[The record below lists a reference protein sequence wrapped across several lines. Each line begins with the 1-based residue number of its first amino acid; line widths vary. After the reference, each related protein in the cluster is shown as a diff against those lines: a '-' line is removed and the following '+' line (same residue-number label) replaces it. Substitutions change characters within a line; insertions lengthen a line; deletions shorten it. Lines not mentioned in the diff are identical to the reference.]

1 MEQKELND
9 KIWKVNGFVFE
20 NEEQAKLAQKEVEGI
35 HYIQENMN
43 IENPQ
48 MVQEIYQRIMAQE
61 LFHTPIGYA
70 YLKELQDY
78 LKGLPEIDAAAIPG
92 IPVKDMGLDLDQ
104 VVGREKNGEHAN
116 KNTDENSEKQDDE
129 AVGSDIKVTEKEKK
143 KQQEQQE
150 TKLQKRCRILLSVN
164 IVLIIIVIAMF
175 AISLTSGSTTILN
188 YETKIINKYEAWEQE
203 LDEREAALDALEKQ
217 N

>member
-1 MEQKELND
+1 MEQKELD
-9 KIWKVNGFVFE
+9 GKVWEVSGFVFE

-35 HYIQENMN
+35 QYIHDNMN
-43 IENPQ
+43 MDNPQ

-78 LKGLPEIDAAAIPG
+78 LKGLPGVDASEIPG
-92 IPVKDMGLDLDQ
+92 IPVKDMGLDLEH
-104 VVGREKNGEHAN
+104 VAGKEKSGEHVN
-116 KNTDENSEKQDDE
+116 GNTDENSEKQDDE
-129 AVGSDIKVTEKEKK
+129 AAGSDIKVTEKEKK

-150 TKLQKRCRILLSVN
+150 TKLQKRCRILLSAN

-188 YETKIINKYEAWEQE
+188 YETKIINKYEEWEQE

>member
-1 MEQKELND
+1 MEQKELDD
-9 KIWKVNGFVFE
+9 KVWEVSGFVFE

-35 HYIQENMN
+35 QYIHDNMN
-43 IENPQ
+43 MDNPQ

-78 LKGLPEIDAAAIPG
+78 LKGLPGVDASEIPG
-92 IPVKDMGLDLDQ
+92 IPVKDMGLDLDH
-104 VVGREKNGEHAN
+104 VAGKEKSGEHQNENAD
-116 KNTDENSEKQDDE
+116 KNPEEQDDE
-129 AVGSDIKVTEKEKK
+129 AAGSDIKVTEKEKK

-150 TKLQKRCRILLSVN
+150 TKLQKRCRILLSAN

-188 YETKIINKYEAWEQE
+188 YETKIINKYEEWEQE

>member
-1 MEQKELND
+1 MEQKELD
-9 KIWKVNGFVFE
+9 GKVWEVNGFVFE

-35 HYIQENMN
+35 QYIHDNMN
-43 IENPQ
+43 MDNPQ

-78 LKGLPEIDAAAIPG
+78 LKGLPGVDASTIPG

-104 VVGREKNGEHAN
+104 VVGREKSGEHAN
-116 KNTDENSEKQDDE
+116 ENADENSEEQSGE
-129 AVGSDIKVTEKEKK
+129 AAGNDIKVIEKEKK

-150 TKLQKRCRILLSVN
+150 TKLQKHCRILLSAN

-188 YETKIINKYEAWEQE
+188 YETKIINKYEDWEQE

>member
-1 MEQKELND
+1 MEQKELD
-9 KIWKVNGFVFE
+9 GKVWEVSGFVFE

-35 HYIQENMN
+35 QYIHDNMN
-43 IENPQ
+43 MDNPQ

-78 LKGLPEIDAAAIPG
+78 LKGLPGVDASEIPG
-92 IPVKDMGLDLDQ
+92 IPVKDMGLDLDH
-104 VVGREKNGEHAN
+104 VAGKEKSGEHVN
-116 KNTDENSEKQDDE
+116 GNMDENSEKQDDE
-129 AVGSDIKVTEKEKK
+129 AAGSDIKVTEKEKK
-143 KQQEQQE
+143 KQQE
-150 TKLQKRCRILLSVN
+150 TKLQKRCRILLSAN

-188 YETKIINKYEAWEQE
+188 YETKIINKYEEWEQE

>member
-1 MEQKELND
+1 MEQKELDD
-9 KIWKVNGFVFE
+9 KVWEVSGFVFE

-35 HYIQENMN
+35 QYIHDNMN
-43 IENPQ
+43 MDNPQ

-78 LKGLPEIDAAAIPG
+78 LKGLPGVDASEIPG
-92 IPVKDMGLDLDQ
+92 IPVKDMGLDLEH
-104 VVGREKNGEHAN
+104 VAVKEKSGEHPN
-116 KNTDENSEKQDDE
+116 ENVDKNSE
-129 AVGSDIKVTEKEKK
+129 
-143 KQQEQQE
+143 EQQE

-164 IVLIIIVIAMF
+164 IVLIIIIIAMF
-175 AISLTSGSTTILN
+175 VISLTSGSTTILN
-188 YETKIINKYEAWEQE
+188 YETKIINKYEEWEQE

>member
-1 MEQKELND
+1 MEQKELD
-9 KIWKVNGFVFE
+9 GKVWEVSGFVFE
-20 NEEQAKLAQKEVEGI
+20 NEEQAKLAKKEVEGI
-35 HYIQENMN
+35 QYIHDNMN
-43 IENPQ
+43 MDNPQ

-78 LKGLPEIDAAAIPG
+78 LKGLPGVDTSEIPG
-92 IPVKDMGLDLDQ
+92 IPVKDMGLDLDH
-104 VVGREKNGEHAN
+104 VAGKEKSGEHQNENAD
-116 KNTDENSEKQDDE
+116 KNSE
-129 AVGSDIKVTEKEKK
+129 
-143 KQQEQQE
+143 EQQE

-188 YETKIINKYEAWEQE
+188 YETKIINKYEEWEQE

>member
-1 MEQKELND
+1 MEQKELD
-9 KIWKVNGFVFE
+9 GKVWEVSGFVFE

-35 HYIQENMN
+35 QYIHDNMN
-43 IENPQ
+43 MDNPQ

-78 LKGLPEIDAAAIPG
+78 LKGLPGVDASEIPG
-92 IPVKDMGLDLDQ
+92 IPVKDMGLDLDH
-104 VVGREKNGEHAN
+104 VAGKEKSGEHAN
-116 KNTDENSEKQDDE
+116 GNTDENSEKQDDE
-129 AVGSDIKVTEKEKK
+129 AAGSDIKVTEKEKK

-150 TKLQKRCRILLSVN
+150 TKLQKRCRILLSAN

-188 YETKIINKYEAWEQE
+188 YETKIINKYEEWEQE

>member
-1 MEQKELND
+1 MEQKELD
-9 KIWKVNGFVFE
+9 GKVWEVSGFVFE

-35 HYIQENMN
+35 QYIHDNMN
-43 IENPQ
+43 MDNPQ
-48 MVQEIYQRIMAQE
+48 MVQEIYQRIMVQE

-78 LKGLPEIDAAAIPG
+78 LKGLPGVDASEIPG
-92 IPVKDMGLDLDQ
+92 IPVKDMGLDLDH
-104 VVGREKNGEHAN
+104 VAGKEKSGEHAN
-116 KNTDENSEKQDDE
+116 GNTDENSEKQDDE
-129 AVGSDIKVTEKEKK
+129 AAGSDIKVTEKKK
-143 KQQEQQE
+143 QQE
-150 TKLQKRCRILLSVN
+150 TKLQKRCRILLSAN

-188 YETKIINKYEAWEQE
+188 YETKIINKYEEWEQE

>member
-1 MEQKELND
+1 MEQKELD
-9 KIWKVNGFVFE
+9 GKVWEVNGFVFE

-35 HYIQENMN
+35 QYIHDNMN
-43 IENPQ
+43 MDNPQ

-78 LKGLPEIDAAAIPG
+78 LKGLPEVDASTIPG
-92 IPVKDMGLDLDQ
+92 IPVKDMGLDLDH
-104 VVGREKNGEHAN
+104 VVGKEKSGEHAN
-116 KNTDENSEKQDDE
+116 ENTDENAEKQDDG
-129 AVGSDIKVTEKEKK
+129 AAGSDIKVTEKEKK

-164 IVLIIIVIAMF
+164 IVLVIIVIAMF

-188 YETKIINKYEAWEQE
+188 YETKIINKYEEWEQE

>member
-1 MEQKELND
+1 MEQKELD
-9 KIWKVNGFVFE
+9 GKVWEVNGFVFE

-35 HYIQENMN
+35 QYIHDNMN
-43 IENPQ
+43 MDNPQ
-48 MVQEIYQRIMAQE
+48 MVQEIYQRIMDQE

-78 LKGLPEIDAAAIPG
+78 LKGLPGVDASAIPG

-104 VVGREKNGEHAN
+104 VAGRENSGEQAN
-116 KNTDENSEKQDDE
+116 ENTDENTEKQDDG
-129 AVGSDIKVTEKEKK
+129 AAGSDIKVTEKEKK

-164 IVLIIIVIAMF
+164 IVLVIIVIAMF
-175 AISLTSGSTTILN
+175 VISLTSGSTTILN
-188 YETKIINKYEAWEQE
+188 YETKIINKYEDWEQE

>member
-1 MEQKELND
+1 MEQKELDD
-9 KIWKVNGFVFE
+9 KVWEVSGFVFE

-35 HYIQENMN
+35 QYIHDNMN
-43 IENPQ
+43 MDNPQ

-78 LKGLPEIDAAAIPG
+78 LKGLPGVDASEIPG
-92 IPVKDMGLDLDQ
+92 IPVKDMGLDLEH
-104 VVGREKNGEHAN
+104 VAGKEKSGEHVN
-116 KNTDENSEKQDDE
+116 GNTDENSEKQDDE
-129 AVGSDIKVTEKEKK
+129 AAGSDIKVTEKEKK

-150 TKLQKRCRILLSVN
+150 TKLQKRCRILLSAN

-188 YETKIINKYEAWEQE
+188 YETKIINKYEEWEQE